1 MGLNIISADERAE
14 EHRGIKG
21 CILGK
26 AGIGKTSL
34 LWTLEAKSTLF
45 IDLEAGDLAVDG
57 WPGDTMR
64 PRRWQDCRDLAVFI
78 AGPNPACLETQIYGQ
93 AQEYGLY
100 RVRCANLQGS

>member
-57 WPGDTMR
+57 SEGKLTYP
-64 PRRWQDCRDLAVFI
+64 
-78 AGPNPACLETQIYGQ
+78 QISKTI
-93 AQEYGLY
+93 EEST
-100 RVRCANLQGS
+100 N